1 MKLDDQFEWDV
12 GCPTNSPEQFAT
24 LYTTELGLPGEF
36 TTAIAHQIREQVHAY
51 RKTLSLLGAG
61 GHVTDDD
68 DLRPAF
74 LPPITRASVARSVE
88 TASAHMPL
96 LNYMSDGEIERT
108 ERERDKELKRKRRTA
123 RGRALGPRLVPDRT
137 HRTPGIGFPELDSAA
152 LQAAQAA
159 NVPTTSRRAAAAAA
173 SLTIANMVASEN
185 GGSPL
190 QLGMPEPG
198 RPPIGTAREAA
209 AAAAAK
215 KAAATSASSRVPP
228 RLFKAPS
235 FPSAVLRARAKVVGP
250 TPSTGLDPGK
260 YRGAAPK
267 EAVETTQEE
276 TQPVVVQPAA
286 PAKLTAKQLR
296 DLEKE
301 AKEKA
306 YAEGQHENMID
317 GVWHCSNCG
326 CPETIAVGRRKGP
339 LGDKSQC
346 GPCGACSAFLWQI
359 GVLIWLCYQASFTI
373 VIDGLAKSNT
383 TQRSLTISV
392 SGSRPTAPRP

>member
-12 GCPTNSPEQFAT
+12 GCASNSPEQFAT

-74 LPPITRASVARSVE
+74 LPPVTHASVARTVD

-108 ERERDKELKRKRRTA
+108 ERDRDKELKRKRRTA

-159 NVPTTSRRAAAAAA
+159 SVPTTSRRAAAAAA

-185 GGSPL
+185 GGVPV
-190 QLGMPEPG
+190 QLGVPEAG
-198 RPPIGTAREAA
+198 RPPIGAAKEAAA

-215 KAAATSASSRVPP
+215 KAAALSASARVPP
-228 RLFKAPS
+228 RLFKAPP
-235 FPSAVLRARAKVVGP
+235 FPPAVLRARAKIVAP
-250 TPSTGLDPGK
+250 TASTGLDPGK

-267 EAVETTQEE
+267 EAVEAAKEE
-276 TQPVVVQPAA
+276 AQTVVAQPAP

-301 AKEKA
+301 AKEKEF
-306 YAEGQHENMID
+306 AEGQHENMID

-346 GPCGACSAFLWQI
+346 GPCGESS
-359 GVLIWLCYQASFTI
+359 V
-373 VIDGLAKSNT
+373 GLF
-383 TQRSLTISV
+383 QRMGMLNC
-392 SGSRPTAPRP
+392 

>member
-12 GCPTNSPEQFAT
+12 GCASNSPEQFAT

-36 TTAIAHQIREQVHAY
+36 TTSIAHQIREQVHAY

-61 GHVTDDD
+61 AVTDDD

-74 LPPITRASVARSVE
+74 LPPVTRASVARSIE

-123 RGRALGPRLVPDRT
+123 RGRALGSRLMPDRT
-137 HRTPGIGFPELDSAA
+137 HRTPGIGFPELDNAA

-185 GGSPL
+185 GGSPV
-190 QLGMPEPG
+190 QLGMPEVVPK
-198 RPPIGTAREAA
+198 PPMVTAKE
-209 AAAAAK
+209 AAAK
-215 KAAATSASSRVPP
+215 KAAASASRVPA
-228 RLFKAPS
+228 RLFKPPPLPS
-235 FPSAVLRARAKVVGP
+235 VVLRPRAKIVAP
-250 TPSTGLDPGK
+250 TPSTGLDPAK
-260 YRGAAPK
+260 YRRMAPK
-267 EAVETTQEE
+267 DGSAEDAARDEALAAVV
-276 TQPVVVQPAA
+276 QPVV

-301 AKEKA
+301 AKEKE

-346 GPCGACSAFLWQI
+346 GPCGE
-359 GVLIWLCYQASFTI
+359 
-373 VIDGLAKSNT
+373 
-383 TQRSLTISV
+383 
-392 SGSRPTAPRP
+392 